1 MPLERGF
8 QRKTFLILVSG
19 SRANRNVNH
28 ARSVTSSSYACGS
41 MLSATMLIRPEIWV
55 LRCSIHSFVKSAIGR
70 GSGYENYK
78 VMEGAG
84 GRQRNPWQR
93 LTGTLLDYQE
103 VQAAIQ
109 RSQLC

>member
-19 SRANRNVNH
+19 SRANRKVNH

-41 MLSATMLIRPEIWV
+41 ILSATMFMRPEIWV

-70 GSGYENYK
+70 GSGNEHYK
-78 VMEGAG
+78 VMGRARERQHADSPHTRRDANLGDCNYTGA
-84 GRQRNPWQR
+84 RCQ
-93 LTGTLLDYQE
+93 
-103 VQAAIQ
+103 
-109 RSQLC
+109 